1 MFIKRFMS
9 LLLACTAGSI
19 GVRQDQVHL
28 YIKDMYRVGY
38 DVMEKKDPKFKMIYD
53 VKEGKEVTGAG
64 TRDTQLLGADELD
77 QETAEGTDIDFVS
90 PIEGWTT
97 YGAYITFK
105 KGVKFTKQ
113 AVDDDVKLGN
123 LVKSYAETWADRW
136 VVAEET
142 LAATPFNRGGDLLG
156 NAVFNGSHPGN
167 TDSSGNTLYDG
178 KPMFNLVGNAR
189 STKGGGTYYN
199 AVTGL
204 TVTPGNFETL
214 YNLMTA
220 SNNRDEQDIIRS
232 NPANTVLTTP
242 GSDAFAMQ
250 KILNT
255 TRGLP
260 GGQLNDANPYY
271 GLIDTHIAWDYLS
284 TTEAAFYIG
293 RRQDPNFQFHVREN
307 PTYDFFVDPKNR
319 TANASV
325 FARCGVYFKAG
336 AWRAWVRGGGT
347 YA

>member
-1 MFIKRFMS
+1 MFIKRFLTI
-9 LLLACTAGSI
+9 LLCCTSGSI

-28 YIKDMYRVGY
+28 YIKDMYKVSY
-38 DVMEKKDPKFKMIYD
+38 DVMEKKDPKYPMIYS
-53 VKEGKEVTGAG
+53 VKDGETVTGAG

-97 YGAYITFK
+97 YGKYYTYK

-123 LVKSYAETWADRW
+123 LVKSYAETWTDRD
-136 VVAEET
+136 VVAKET
-142 LAATPFNRGGDLLG
+142 LAALPFNRGGDLLG

-167 TDSSGNTLYDG
+167 ADPSGNLMYDS
-178 KPMFNLVGNAR
+178 KPLFNLTGNR
-189 STKGGGTYYN
+189 RTTKGGGTYYN
-199 AVTGL
+199 AVAGL
-204 TVTPGNFETL
+204 TVTPSNFETL

-220 SNNRDEQDIIRS
+220 TNNKDEQDIIRS
-232 NPANTVLTTP
+232 NPANTALTLP
-242 GSDAFAMQ
+242 GAPAFAMQ

-255 TRGLP
+255 TRGMP
-260 GGQLNDANPYY
+260 DSQLNDANVYY

-284 TTEAAFYIG
+284 ATEAAFYIG
-293 RRQDPNFQFHVREN
+293 RRQDPNFQFHVREM
-307 PTYDFFVDPKNR
+307 PTFDFFVDPKNR

-325 FARCGVYFKAG
+325 FSRFGVYFKAG